1 MQSPS
6 TPETEGTPAAYAGK
20 PDKVKH
26 RRDNIFWAIA
36 LMVVGSVLLI
46 RNLLGVEWGQ
56 NWWAIFILIPAAGS
70 FSGAIAAARHS
81 GRLSAAARS
90 SLGSGLVVLTVALI
104 FLFNLDWG
112 TWWPLMLISP
122 GISMILGSFPDESLH
137 KYGGLGGFL
146 RLGLWLGL
154 AAVLLGT
161 GFLLKNLGIF
171 DPNSL
176 LPAGWRWWGAVVL
189 LSGLGALLNGWLVR
203 SAGTLGRN
211 ISSYGLI
218 LIGLLACSVGG
229 LALFGLNWQLLTPL
243 AIIAIGLG
251 LLFSLIGK
259 K

>member
-1 MQSPS
+1 MESPP
-6 TPETEGTPAAYAGK
+6 TPEPVVTPPVDEQPIPHRK
-20 PDKVKH
+20 Q
-26 RRDNIFWAIA
+26 RRDNIFWAIGLIVIGA
-36 LMVVGSVLLI
+36 VLLV
-46 RNLLGVEWGQ
+46 RNLLKIEGEF

-70 FSGAIAAARHS
+70 
-81 GRLSAAARS
+81 LSASYSSVRRHGRFNATARS

-112 TWWPLMLISP
+112 IWWPLMVIVP
-122 GISMILGSFPDESLH
+122 GISMILSGFPDDSLQ
-137 KYGGLGGFL
+137 KYGAVRGFL
-146 RLGLWLGL
+146 SLGLWLGL

-161 GFLLKNLGIF
+161 GFLLKNLGWF
-171 DPNSL
+171 DPDNL

-189 LSGLGALLNGWLVR
+189 LSGLGALLNGFFYR
-203 SAGTLGRN
+203 TSGTMGRKV
-211 ISSYGLI
+211 SSYGLM
-218 LIGLLACSVGG
+218 LIGLLACVVGG